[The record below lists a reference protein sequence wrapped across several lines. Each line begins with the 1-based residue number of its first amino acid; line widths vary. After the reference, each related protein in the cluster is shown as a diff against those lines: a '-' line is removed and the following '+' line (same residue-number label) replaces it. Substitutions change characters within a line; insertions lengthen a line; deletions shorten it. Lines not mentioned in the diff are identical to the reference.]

1 MYYFGIFVAVFVAFP
16 DLSGFQGLKLG
27 SAWKSL
33 NMKLFETAP
42 PELDINDNRQSMK
55 LTQSKTVRDIVHPP
69 IMGMPPQ
76 PSVEMSSSI
85 VQAVELMVKN
95 DVLMIA
101 VVSGN
106 RLIGHISLTDAL
118 ESLGIHIPGTPS
130 GRKKKSKE
138 R

>member
-1 MYYFGIFVAVFVAFP
+1 ME
-16 DLSGFQGLKLG
+16 
-27 SAWKSL
+27 
-33 NMKLFETAP
+33 LFETAST
-42 PELDINDNRQSMK
+42 EMDINDSRQNMK
-55 LTQSKTVRDIVHPP
+55 LTQSKMVRDIVRPP

-95 DVLMIA
+95 DVFMIA
-101 VVSGN
+101 VASDN

-118 ESLGIHIPGTPS
+118 EYLGIHIPGSSS
-130 GRKKKSKE
+130 GRKKKQEE